1 MSDISREDEERH
13 SDSSFDEADD
23 QDWADWVD
31 DEDVSDAQHARLAS
45 GAGGSKSGSGNITY
59 DPLSTSAGPSSTGAG
74 QGSFRVPTRALFA
87 DEQGQYQIFDSPM
100 AALRRAKEQE
110 GCDVVAVVK
119 KLGEYPETYTD
130 ELIACGHSPDV
141 AQLLSATGL
150 DALQVIRLVNHIR
163 RNNLPP
169 AAVSGLT
176 GAETF
181 LNDDSELRPVAG
193 LEDDGLLQLDFDE
206 LEVQGEAGQQGASE
220 SASTT
225 GKQHR
230 VQELEE
236 ELAAMRL
243 AFEDLRKQ
251 YSSRIGLD
259 LDSAAE
265 GTAKGKSRASET
277 SPIAGS
283 SRTHNSFESATG
295 VPGKRDDDTHYFNS
309 YASNDIHQTM
319 LEDSVRTLTY
329 AKFLLSPRNAAFI
342 RGKTIM
348 DVGCGSGILSLFCAR
363 AGAKEVLAIDASDV
377 ADRARGNI
385 EANGWGHVV
394 KVKKG
399 KLEDLGEEL
408 KPYEGKVDLIVSEWM
423 VSGSEMDS
431 SDDGWIWGHRLTVA
445 PLPLSL
451 FTGLLPPLREH
462 APLCPRRKRSLLE
475 SRHGSSRSFALP
487 HADRRRLRRRLPAP
501 TDQILGRRARLRH
514 ASHVQGSRGRR
525 LHRGSH
531 QGQAS
536 QLHRV
541 RL

>member
-1 MSDISREDEERH
+1 M
-13 SDSSFDEADD
+13 
-23 QDWADWVD
+23 
-31 DEDVSDAQHARLAS
+31 
-45 GAGGSKSGSGNITY
+45 
-59 DPLSTSAGPSSTGAG
+59 
-74 QGSFRVPTRALFA
+74 
-87 DEQGQYQIFDSPM
+87 
-100 AALRRAKEQE
+100 
-110 GCDVVAVVK
+110 
-119 KLGEYPETYTD
+119 
-130 ELIACGHSPDV
+130 
-141 AQLLSATGL
+141 
-150 DALQVIRLVNHIR
+150 
-163 RNNLPP
+163 PP

-176 GAETF
+176 GAEPF
-181 LNDDSELRPVAG
+181 LNDDAELAPVAG

-206 LEVQGEAGQQGASE
+206 LEVQGEAGQQGASGG
-220 SASTT
+220 ASST
-225 GKQHR
+225 GDQHR

-259 LDSAAE
+259 LDSTAE
-265 GTAKGKSRASET
+265 DSAKGKSRASET

-283 SRTHNSFESATG
+283 SRTHNSFASPSSASGAG
-295 VPGKRDDDTHYFNS
+295 VSGKRDDDTHYFNS

-377 ADRARGNI
+377 ADRARGNV

-423 VSGSEMDS
+423 VSRCEVELE
-431 SDDGWIWGHRLTVA
+431 RQ
-445 PLPLSL
+445 LSQCL
-451 FTGLLPPLREH
+451 SPAWPQTDTCSYLLCLCSGLLPSLREH
-462 APLCPRRKRSLLE
+462 ASLGPRRTRSLLE
-475 SRHGSSRSFALP
+475 PFHWSPRSFALS
-487 HADRRRLRRRLPAP
+487 HAASRRLRRRLPAP
-501 TDQILGRRARLRH
+501 TDQVLGRRARLLH
-514 ASHVQGSRGRR
+514 AGHVQGPRSRR
-525 LHRGSH
+525 LYRGPL
-531 QGQAS
+531 QGQAR
-536 QLHRV
+536 QLRRD

>member
-1 MSDISREDEERH
+1 M
-13 SDSSFDEADD
+13 
-23 QDWADWVD
+23 
-31 DEDVSDAQHARLAS
+31 
-45 GAGGSKSGSGNITY
+45 
-59 DPLSTSAGPSSTGAG
+59 
-74 QGSFRVPTRALFA
+74 
-87 DEQGQYQIFDSPM
+87 
-100 AALRRAKEQE
+100 
-110 GCDVVAVVK
+110 
-119 KLGEYPETYTD
+119 
-130 ELIACGHSPDV
+130 ACGRSPDG
-141 AQLLSATGL
+141 ARLLSATGL

-176 GAETF
+176 GAEPF
-181 LNDDSELRPVAG
+181 LNDDSELAPVAG

-206 LEVQGEAGQQGASE
+206 LEVQGEAGQQGTADG
-220 SASTT
+220 ASTT
-225 GKQHR
+225 R

-265 GTAKGKSRASET
+265 GSAKGKSRASET

-283 SRTHNSFESATG
+283 SRTHNSFESPSTSGPG

-423 VSGSEMDS
+423 VSCSEIER
-431 SDDGWIWGHRLTVA
+431 SDDGWTYGRRLTFT
-445 PLPLSL
+445 L
-451 FTGLLPPLREH
+451 FFLTGLLPSLREH
-462 APLCPRRKRSLLE
+462 APLCPRRKRSLPE
-475 SRHGSSRSFALP
+475 PFHGSSRPFALP
-487 HADRRRLRRRLPAP
+487 HAARRRLRRRLPAP
-501 TDQILGRRARLRH
+501 TDQVLGRRARLRH

-525 LHRGSH
+525 LHRGPH
-531 QGQAS
+531 QRQAGQ
-536 QLHRV
+536 LRRV